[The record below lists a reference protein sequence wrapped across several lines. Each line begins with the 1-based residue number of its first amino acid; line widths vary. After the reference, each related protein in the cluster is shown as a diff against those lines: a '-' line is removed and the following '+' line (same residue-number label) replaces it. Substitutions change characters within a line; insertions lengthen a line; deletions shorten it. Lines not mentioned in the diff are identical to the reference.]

1 MNFRPGTYHFSSSSE
16 YILPLEYQDSQHMSA
31 HRLVF
36 LYAPFINCLTFKW
49 KSLGRATVACSCLK
63 ASFIPC
69 HRYASEEGWA
79 NSREAKQPHCAYM
92 CFVRVPTDW
101 HFNEREGQ
109 QKKRSRFSISLKC
122 LQCLN
127 RNPVPF
133 WGLQES
139 QRVLL
144 VSTATLICRE
154 QAAGSQNREAG
165 LRPFFTNLAVSDKD
179 YGIYCKVFHPN
190 DLPWCFFQ
198 FTFILGSHGAY
209 RKKRKEDEGGK
220 EKVKER

>member
-1 MNFRPGTYHFSSSSE
+1 MCKRGYFLFSWTVWKGSHMIILMKLPDMKVLYKRCCFMNFRPGTYHFSSSSE

-36 LYAPFINCLTFKW
+36 LYAPFTNCLTFKW

-109 QKKRSRFSISLKC
+109 QKKKK
-122 LQCLN
+122 
-127 RNPVPF
+127 PVF
-133 WGLQES
+133 YI
-139 QRVLL
+139 
-144 VSTATLICRE
+144 T
-154 QAAGSQNREAG
+154 
-165 LRPFFTNLAVSDKD
+165 
-179 YGIYCKVFHPN
+179 
-190 DLPWCFFQ
+190 
-198 FTFILGSHGAY
+198 
-209 RKKRKEDEGGK
+209 
-220 EKVKER
+220 